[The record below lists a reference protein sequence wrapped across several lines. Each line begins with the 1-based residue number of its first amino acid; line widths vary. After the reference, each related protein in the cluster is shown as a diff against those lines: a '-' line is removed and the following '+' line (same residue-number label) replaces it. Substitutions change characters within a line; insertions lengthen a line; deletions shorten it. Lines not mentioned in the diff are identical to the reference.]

1 MKKLSI
7 LIHLPIQAKLH
18 PLSEMVLDE
27 NWSNNPLII
36 LKLVY
41 NVMKIMQIMNTE
53 VYESH
58 DRK

>member
-1 MKKLSI
+1 
-7 LIHLPIQAKLH
+7 
-18 PLSEMVLDE
+18 MVLDE

-36 LKLVY
+36 FKMVY
-41 NVMKIMQIMNTE
+41 NAMNIMNIE

>member
-1 MKKLSI
+1 
-7 LIHLPIQAKLH
+7 
-18 PLSEMVLDE
+18 MVLDE

-36 LKLVY
+36 LKMVY
-41 NVMKIMQIMNTE
+41 NVMKTMQIMNTE